1 MKERPSVGREGNE
14 SQNESL
20 IRLITSEANYP
31 ALLQGKSLKATSNP
45 DPTEGIS
52 EGELYSCVF
61 RLPIGL
67 EPIMVTIAMVSVHP
81 SRLLHSTIQ
90 AGDGM
95 ARFQFRPPTTVAEKL
110 EAIVATSGNLQSS
123 KRGTAVEID

>member
-1 MKERPSVGREGNE
+1 MLMEERTLLQRSER
-14 SQNESL
+14 
-20 IRLITSEANYP
+20 SEANYP

-52 EGELYSCVF
+52 EGELYSYVF

-67 EPIMVTIAMVSVHP
+67 EPIMVTIAVVSVHP

-95 ARFQFRPPTTVAEKL
+95 ARFRFRPPTGMDKNLRPSQRFE
-110 EAIVATSGNLQSS
+110 ESAI
-123 KRGTAVEID
+123 